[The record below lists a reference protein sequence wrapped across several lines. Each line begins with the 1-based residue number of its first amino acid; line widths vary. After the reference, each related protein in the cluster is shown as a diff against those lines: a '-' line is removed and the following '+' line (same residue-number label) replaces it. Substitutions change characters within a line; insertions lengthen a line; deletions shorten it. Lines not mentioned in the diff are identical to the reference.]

1 MKNKDYGITFCC
13 LEKQDPGSIE
23 FLKKKPL
30 VVIGMRRIISC
41 G

>member
-13 LEKQDPGSIE
+13 LEKKQDPGSIE

-30 VVIGMRRIISC
+30 FLIDMRRSK
-41 G
+41 